1 MFSSPSKRVS
11 CGDMEIRVRY
21 LVPPRVIMEALTDA
35 RSAQVDLLLVWLD
48 SVSTTHSRCA
58 ESSLSWVASTFSLT
72 EACRDS
78 SPLSCVLRL
87 LVTSS
92 PRTRLR

>member
-35 RSAQVDLLLVWLD
+35 RSAQVNLPALLHLA
-48 SVSTTHSRCA
+48 STTRSRYA
-58 ESSLSWVASTFSLT
+58 ESSLSWVVSTFCLT
-72 EACRDS
+72 EAFRDS
-78 SPLSCVLRL
+78 SPRLYADCVFW
-87 LVTSS
+87 
-92 PRTRLR
+92 